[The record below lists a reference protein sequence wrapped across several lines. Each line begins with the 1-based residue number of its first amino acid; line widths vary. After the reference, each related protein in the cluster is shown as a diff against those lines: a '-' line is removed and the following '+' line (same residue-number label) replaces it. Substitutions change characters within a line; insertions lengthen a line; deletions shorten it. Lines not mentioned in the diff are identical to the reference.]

1 MIRRPTRSKRHDT
14 LSPYTPLFRSAR
26 AISGVADIHARPLAH
41 GVEAPE
47 HLDGIGAIGFAGA
60 GDVARAGVP
69 AVGLL
74 TWVLCHHLIR
84 RSIKPMVRPSPDW
97 SGLNGRRGSSRR
109 APGKTGRPRRDQTG
123 RPASREKR

>member
-26 AISGVADIHARPLAH
+26 AIIGVADIHARPLAH

-74 TWVLCHHLIR
+74 T
-84 RSIKPMVRPSPDW
+84 RSEEHTSELQSLMRISYAVFCLKNNNSYSRQSMIYHDSPITIT
-97 SGLNGRRGSSRR
+97 
-109 APGKTGRPRRDQTG
+109 APCILT
-123 RPASREKR
+123 